1 MFEYLY
7 VQIFILKFLL
17 RVLFCNLFAEIYDF
31 VIKPMLQKI
40 FQLEI
45 ESLFFQNINNSLID

>member
-7 VQIFILKFLL
+7 VKIFIYLFMLN
-17 RVLFCNLFAEIYDF
+17 VLFCNLFVGIYDF
-31 VIKPMLQKI
+31 VIKTMLQKI

-45 ESLFFQNINNSLID
+45 ESFFFKTLTIV